1 MTPLDRLIR
10 RRLTLGPVTV
20 AEYMKLVL
28 AHPKHGYYPTR
39 DPIGAAGDF
48 ITAPEISQMFGELIG
63 LWCAHVWGLIGAP
76 KRIVL
81 IELGPGRGT
90 LMADALRAVRKVAPG
105 FADAAEIHLVETSPT
120 LRDVQRERLSDAPVF
135 WQKSLSAAPREQAI
149 IIGNE
154 FLDALPVHQLV
165 RTGDGWNERE
175 ICVER
180 DGRLGFSVGAEHSP
194 LGDLLDPVVARA
206 PKGSIAELSPKVRT
220 MGRAI
225 GKRVA
230 RYGGAALLI
239 DYGHAVPG
247 AGDTLQALRRHHR
260 HMVLSEPGEADVTAH
275 VDFAAFGAA
284 AAHEGARI
292 HGPVDQGLFL
302 RRLGIVERAEKLVR
316 DADERARIEI
326 DTGLRRLIEPT
337 KMGSLFKTIAL
348 GPPSID
354 HMPGFVP

>member
-1 MTPLDRLIR
+1 VTPLERLIR
-10 RRLTLGPVTV
+10 RRVAIGPVTV

-39 DPIGAAGDF
+39 DPIGLAGDF

-76 KRIVL
+76 KRIAL

-105 FADAAEIHLVETSPT
+105 FAEAAEIHLVDTSPP
-120 LRDVQRERLSDAPVF
+120 LRDIQREKLADAPVF

-165 RTGDGWNERE
+165 RTAAGWCERQ
-175 ICVER
+175 IGIER
-180 DGRLGFSVGAEHSP
+180 DGRLGFTVASELSP
-194 LGDLLDPVVARA
+194 LADLLDPVVARA
-206 PKGSIAELSPKVRT
+206 PKGSIAEISPKVRT
-220 MGRAI
+220 LGRAI

-247 AGDTLQALRRHHR
+247 PGDTLQAVRRHRKHL
-260 HMVLSEPGEADVTAH
+260 VLNDPGEADVTAH
-275 VDFAAFGAA
+275 VDFAAFGAEA
-284 AAHEGARI
+284 ALEGGRV
-292 HGPVDQGLFL
+292 HGPVEQGLFL
-302 RRLGIVERAEKLVR
+302 RRLGIVERAERLGR
-316 DADERARIEI
+316 DADQKTKAEI
-326 DTGLRRLIEPT
+326 DIGLRRLIEPR
-337 KMGSLFKTIAL
+337 KMGSLFKAL
-348 GPPSID
+348 AIGPAAID
-354 HMPGFVP
+354 HLPGFVP